1 MSPQIGEPCLGPLIS
16 YSTKH
21 PGPTKCRSRSQTLS
35 QNYRRLGLTSKL
47 NARAGGT
54 EPCLNSQRP
63 LQPDSLSIATREQA
77 SKTLIPGTVR
87 IIRDTM
93 TGAIIRVAPSSP
105 SPENLNPLNDPLNDF
120 DSDGD
125 GFSKNEEQE
134 KERSSKI
141 GIVAQLEAAARA
153 GGAKKRPRIQSQR
166 EEEWI
171 ERLVTRWGDDL
182 KGMVKD
188 RRLNPQQQSEGD
200 LRRRILKWRERRREK
215 GLTCLKN

>member
-1 MSPQIGEPCLGPLIS
+1 
-16 YSTKH
+16 
-21 PGPTKCRSRSQTLS
+21 
-35 QNYRRLGLTSKL
+35 
-47 NARAGGT
+47 
-54 EPCLNSQRP
+54 
-63 LQPDSLSIATREQA
+63 
-77 SKTLIPGTVR
+77 
-87 IIRDTM
+87 M